1 VTNAPAPTP
10 AAGDEQPIDA
20 RSWRRVAA
28 VLFAIGWGANHFAP
42 LLPVYRRT
50 LGLDTAAPA
59 LLFGVYALGL
69 LPGLLVAGPLS
80 DRLGRRVLVRPSALA
95 ALIASGLLGAFG
107 SSYAALLAG
116 RFAYGLATGGAMSP
130 GAVWVSELSQ
140 DAGPG
145 VGARRATIALS
156 AGFGTGALV
165 TGMLAQWLPWP
176 TVTPYVVHVAALSLA
191 IFGGMSAPET
201 RAPRTLPGPLLRLH
215 FTPSG
220 GKRFVRE
227 VLPMAPFVFGFPTV
241 AFAGLPPLL
250 LFAKGQA
257 PLPAPLALTGMLS
270 GVTLLTGVLAQPF
283 TRRYSP
289 EVTSRLGL
297 LFGAAGLGVGALAA
311 AFGAPLLLVLA
322 APLLG
327 AGYGICMT
335 SGLRLLEAVAPP
347 ETRGGLTGLYYVLT
361 YLGFAAPW
369 LLALAVRVVPA
380 AWVLGAAGLHAALTA
395 GWFYWLQRGR
405 ERDARDRTGI
415 GA

>member
-1 VTNAPAPTP
+1 
-10 AAGDEQPIDA
+10 
-20 RSWRRVAA
+20 
-28 VLFAIGWGANHFAP
+28 VLFAVGWGANHFAP
-42 LLPVYRRT
+42 LLPVYRRA
-50 LGLDTAAPA
+50 LDLDPAAPA
-59 LLFGVYALGL
+59 LLYGVYALGL

-80 DRLGRRVLVRPSALA
+80 DRLGRRALVRPAAFA
-95 ALIASGLLGAFG
+95 ALVASALLGALGG
-107 SSYAALLAG
+107 SFFALLAG
-116 RFAYGLATGGAMSP
+116 RFAYGLAAGAAMSP

-156 AGFGTGALV
+156 AGFGLGPLFS
-165 TGMLAQWLPWP
+165 GLLAQWAPWP
-176 TVTPYVVHVAALSLA
+176 TVTPYVAHTAALALA
-191 IFGGMSAPET
+191 ILGGTGAPET
-201 RAPRTLPGPLLRLH
+201 RPPRAIAGPLLRLH
-215 FTPSG
+215 FTPTG
-220 GKRFVRE
+220 GRRFLRE
-227 VLPMAPFVFGFPTV
+227 VLPMAPFVFGFPTI
-241 AFAGLPPLL
+241 AFAGLPSLL
-250 LFAKGQA
+250 LFSKGAA
-257 PLPAPLALTGMLS
+257 PLPAPLALTGLLS

-283 TRRYSP
+283 TRRYTP

-311 AFGAPLLLVLA
+311 AANAPLLLVLA

-327 AGYGICMT
+327 AGYGVCMT

-405 ERDARDRTGI
+405 AASAATG
-415 GA
+415 

>member
-1 VTNAPAPTP
+1 MTIAAPLAEPL
-10 AAGDEQPIDA
+10 AADA
-20 RSWRRVAA
+20 RSWQRVAL

-50 LGLDTAAPA
+50 LGLDATGPA

-69 LPGLLVAGPLS
+69 LPGLLIAGPLS
-80 DRLGRRVLVRPSALA
+80 DRLGRRALVRPAAFA
-95 ALIASGLLGAFG
+95 ALVASALLGALGG
-107 SSYAALLAG
+107 SFFALLVG
-116 RFAYGLATGGAMSP
+116 RFAYGLAAGAAMSP
-130 GAVWVSELSQ
+130 GAVWVGELSQ

-156 AGFGTGALV
+156 AGFGLGPLFTGL
-165 TGMLAQWLPWP
+165 LAQWAPWP
-176 TVTPYVVHVAALSLA
+176 TVTPYVVHTAALSLA
-191 IFGGMSAPET
+191 ILGGRGAPET
-201 RAPRTLPGPLLRLH
+201 RAPRALPGPLLRLH
-215 FTPSG
+215 FTPTG
-220 GKRFVRE
+220 GRRFLRE
-227 VLPMAPFVFGFPTV
+227 VLPMAPFVFGFPTI
-241 AFAGLPPLL
+241 AFAGLPALL
-250 LFAKGQA
+250 LFSKGAA
-257 PLPAPLALTGMLS
+257 PLPAPLALTGLLS
-270 GVTLLTGVLAQPF
+270 GLTLLTGVLAQPF
-283 TRRYSP
+283 TRRYAP

-311 AFGAPLLLVLA
+311 AASAPILLLLA

-327 AGYGICMT
+327 AGYGVCMT

-395 GWFYWLQRGR
+395 GWFYWLQLRR
-405 ERDARDRTGI
+405 EAGAAR
-415 GA
+415 AA